1 MLLHNAPFPDLRILA
16 VEKIYPH
23 EEHDS
28 QRSQP
33 LIERIRQAEWFTNP
47 PIVAPI
53 DGDKFVILDGANRYH
68 CFCHLEYP
76 HLLVQVA
83 AYDSG
88 FVELGVWN
96 HIISQWD
103 QTALLERLRKLP
115 NIEFK
120 SGWDGDAAAQLL
132 MRNGR
137 VLAIHAPAHTLH
149 ERNATLREVVRIYQ
163 QNAVLHRTVMTDT
176 IKLWQLYPDAVALV
190 LFPEYGADEIIASAR
205 EKAYL
210 PPGISRH
217 IIQGRALKLNYPL
230 AALRDKTAGLDAKNE
245 ALQEWVRERL
255 ANRSARYYA
264 ESTYQ
269 FDE

>member
-1 MLLHNAPFPDLRILA
+1 MQQNAPFPDLRILP
-16 VEKIYPH
+16 VSHIFPH

-28 QRSQP
+28 QRSIP
-33 LIERIRQAEWFTNP
+33 LIERIQRAEWFTNP
-47 PIVAPI
+47 PVVAPI
-53 DGDKFVILDGANRYH
+53 DAENFVILDGANRYH
-68 CFCHLEYP
+68 SFCHLGYP

-96 HIISQWD
+96 HIIGQWE
-103 QTALLERLRKLP
+103 QSVLLDHLRKLP
-115 NIEFK
+115 NITFK
-120 SGWDGDAAAQLL
+120 SGWNQGAAAQLL

-137 VLAIHAPAHTLH
+137 VLSIHAAAQTLQ
-149 ERNATLREVVRIYQ
+149 ERNATLRQVVRIYQ

-176 IKLWQLYPDAVALV
+176 LKLWQLYPDAVALV
-190 LFPEYGADEIIASAR
+190 LFPEYSPDEIIGAAR

-210 PPGISRH
+210 PPGVSRH
-217 IIQGRALKLNYPL
+217 IIQGRTLKLNYPL
-230 AALRDKTAGLDAKNE
+230 ALLRDTSVSLAEKNE
-245 ALQEWVRERL
+245 VLQAWLRERL
-255 ANRSARYYA
+255 ANRSVRYYA

>member
-1 MLLHNAPFPDLRILA
+1 MLHNAPFPDLRILA
-16 VEKIYPH
+16 VEDIYPH

-47 PIVAPI
+47 PVVAPMS
-53 DGDKFVILDGANRYH
+53 DETFVILDGANRYH
-68 CFCHLEYP
+68 CFCHLDYR

-83 AYDSG
+83 PYDSG

-103 QTALLERLRKLP
+103 QTTLLERLRKLP
-115 NIEFK
+115 DIEFK
-120 SGWDGDAAAQLL
+120 SGWDADAAAQLL

-137 VLAIHAPAHTLH
+137 VLAIHAPADTLQQ
-149 ERNATLREVVRIYQ
+149 RNATLREVVKIYQ

-176 IKLWQLYPDAVALV
+176 IKLWQLYPDAAALV
-190 LFPEYGADEIIASAR
+190 LFPEYSPNEIIAAAR

-230 AALRDKTAGLDAKNE
+230 AALRDGEAPLEEKN
-245 ALQEWVRERL
+245 ATLQAWVRERL